1 MKKQL
6 AMLAVAMVAVAPMV
20 HAQATTAPAQE
31 PHHGMMM
38 GPGHRGGAEHE
49 RMMQALNLTDAQKAQ
64 VKAIHQKYD
73 AQFKALHQTMKPQMD
88 AMRAARQKGDTAA
101 MRAQREQMRSQME
114 PMRKLHEQEMAEV
127 RAILTP
133 AQQQQF
139 DAMKAKFA
147 KRGAKGGHWGKRGG
161 AHKGAATG
169 AGAQ

>member
-20 HAQATTAPAQE
+20 HAQATTAPAQA
-31 PHHGMMM
+31 PRHGMM
-38 GPGHRGGAEHE
+38 GPGHRGGPDHE

-64 VKAIHQKYD
+64 VKAIHEKYD
-73 AQFKALHQTMKPQMD
+73 AQFKALHQSMKPQMD

-139 DAMKAKFA
+139 DTLKTQRQERMKQMGEKGEWRGRGH
-147 KRGAKGGHWGKRGG
+147 KR
-161 AHKGAATG
+161 AAESK
-169 AGAQ
+169 

>member
-1 MKKQL
+1 MKKHL
-6 AMLAVAMVAVAPMV
+6 AFLAAALVAVAPMA
-20 HAQATTAPAQE
+20 HAQATRAPAPRAE
-31 PHHGMMM
+31 RGAMTGMRGHGDMYKS
-38 GPGHRGGAEHE
+38 
-49 RMMQALNLTDAQKAQ
+49 LNLTAAQKAQ
-64 VKAIHQKYD
+64 VKAIHQKY
-73 AQFKALHQTMKPQMD
+73 ASQFKSARDASKPDFD

-101 MRAQREQMRSQME
+101 MRAARE
-114 PMRKLHEQEMAEV
+114 KLRADMAPTQKVREQEMAEV
-127 RAILTP
+127 RGILTP

>member
-38 GPGHRGGAEHE
+38 GPGHRGGDHE
-49 RMMQALNLTDAQKAQ
+49 QMMKALNLTDAQKAQ
-64 VKAIHQKYD
+64 VKAIHEKYD
-73 AQFKALHQTMKPQMD
+73 AQFKALHQNMKPQMD

-101 MRAQREQMRSQME
+101 IRAQREQMRSQME

-139 DAMKAKFA
+139 DAMKAQREQRMKEMGEKGEWRGRGH
-147 KRGAKGGHWGKRGG
+147 KR
-161 AHKGAATG
+161 AAESK
-169 AGAQ
+169 

>member
-1 MKKQL
+1 MKKHL
-6 AMLAVAMVAVAPMV
+6 AFLAAALVAVAPMA
-20 HAQATTAPAQE
+20 HAQATTAPAPRAE
-31 PHHGMMM
+31 RGSMKGMR
-38 GPGHRGGAEHE
+38 GPGHGD
-49 RMMQALNLTDAQKAQ
+49 MYKSLNLTDAQKAQ
-64 VKAIHQKYD
+64 VKAIHQKYASRFKSARD
-73 AQFKALHQTMKPQMD
+73 ASKPDFD

-101 MRAQREQMRSQME
+101 MRAARE
-114 PMRKLHEQEMAEV
+114 KLRADMAPTQKVREQEMAEV
-127 RAILTP
+127 RGILTP

>member
-6 AMLAVAMVAVAPMV
+6 AILAVAMVAVAPMV

-31 PHHGMMM
+31 PQHGMM
-38 GPGHRGGAEHE
+38 GPGHRGGDHEH
-49 RMMQALNLTDAQKAQ
+49 MMKALNLTDAQKAQ

-73 AQFKALHQTMKPQMD
+73 AQFKSLRQNMKPQMD

-101 MRAQREQMRSQME
+101 VRAQREQMRSQME

-139 DAMKAKFA
+139 DAMKTQREQHMKQMGQKGEWRGRGG
-147 KRGAKGGHWGKRGG
+147 KRGAESK
-161 AHKGAATG
+161 
-169 AGAQ
+169 